1 MSHLSN
7 YLPISARIKSLSDAA
22 IVSAQLA
29 NGFYKVP
36 RLQAKVLAGE
46 AYKISQQIAHFFRCY
61 HATLPLAASAIDAES
76 QDLHA
81 TIARVNDDPINNIE
95 LTGTNIIE
103 LQVLDSRILH
113 ALSSSQ
119 ERLVSLTERALQHLQ
134 WTILCDE
141 TVRGKWQ
148 AAFGSGELDCEK
160 LGMVHLLWHGI
171 FAFKT
176 DGGKARSDLVAGE
189 ITREATAAAEGL
201 VLTEWKL
208 LHKEKPEKILA
219 KALTQAKAYKSGHL
233 GGTELHEVRYI
244 VLVSEKQQSM
254 PIDVVDGG
262 IVYRYINISVD
273 PYTLS
278 KAAAKTG

>member
-1 MSHLSN
+1 MSHLSE
-7 YLPISARIKSLSDAA
+7 YLSISSRIKSLCDAA
-22 IVSAQLA
+22 LMVAQL
-29 NGFYKVP
+29 NGAFGRALRGQVGALADEAAAISED
-36 RLQAKVLAGE
+36 LQQFFSRHDPSLPATAKPVNLGAAE
-46 AYKISQQIAHFFRCY
+46 LHKRISSTHTSPDNQ
-61 HATLPLAASAIDAES
+61 L
-76 QDLHA
+76 
-81 TIARVNDDPINNIE
+81 E
-95 LTGTNIIE
+95 LTLEN
-103 LQVLDSRILH
+103 LVKLRLLDSRILH
-113 ALSSSQ
+113 VLSSSQ
-119 ERLVSLTERALQHLQ
+119 QQLISLTERALRHLQ
-134 WTILCDE
+134 WTLLCDE
-141 TVRGKWQ
+141 DFREKWKT
-148 AAFGSGELDCEK
+148 AFKKGEVACER

-208 LHKEKPEKILA
+208 LHKENPEKILA